1 MVVGRLDIPPN
12 AKGRPTMA
20 HSLSEPFDVA
30 IIGAGPVG
38 LTIANY
44 LGCMGVR
51 ALVIEQR
58 ETLIDYPRGVGMDDE
73 CLRSFQAIGLAD
85 AVAAHTIP
93 GQKMRFLTMTG
104 KTFALIDPRT
114 REFGWPRR
122 NSFIQPMIDAILFD
136 GLKRFDGVRV
146 EFGTELTAF
155 EDESED
161 EEEGGRVRLTL
172 ATADGT
178 RTVSVKWLVG
188 CDGGRSAV
196 RKSLGIEFDGIT
208 DATRWVVIDLSNDP
222 VGLPD
227 SYLHCV
233 PSRPYVSIALPHG
246 MRRLEFMVFG
256 DETEEEL
263 CSPAGVAA
271 LLGRALPHPER
282 ACVLRSRV
290 YTHNA
295 RLARVFGRGRVLIA
309 GDAAHLMPVWQGQGY
324 NSGIR
329 DATNLA
335 WKIALAVRGEAS
347 AGIVQSY
354 ETERREHAKAMI
366 DLSVTAG
373 RVFAPT
379 NTAVAWVRDRIALAL
394 NAIPPVKR
402 YFVQMRFKPMPRFTR
417 GLVLAGADG
426 RPAGRATGRL
436 FPQPEVVTAD
446 GVTRRLDDVI
456 GLKFAVLSWGC
467 DPQVHLSE
475 EMRRYWADMAAVPLL
490 VVPQTQLHSYRG
502 EVMPGT
508 VLVGDA
514 AGALHEWFAGQDSDG
529 SIVLLR
535 PDRVVAGI
543 VHPQRLDS
551 ASRALRALI
560 GGRFALAGA
569 ARRPVAGAEVKA
581 GDVRVG
587 MVA

>member
-1 MVVGRLDIPPN
+1 MT
-12 AKGRPTMA
+12 AQA
-20 HSLSEPFDVA
+20 LSESFDVA
-30 IIGAGPVG
+30 IVGAGPVG

-51 ALVIEQR
+51 TLVIEQR

-73 CLRSFQAIGLAD
+73 CLRSFQAIGLSD

-104 KTFALIDPRT
+104 RTFALIDPRT

-136 GLKRFDGVRV
+136 GLKRFDGVHV
-146 EFGTELTAF
+146 EFGTELLSF
-155 EDESED
+155 Q
-161 EEEGGRVRLTL
+161 EEGERIRLDVT
-172 ATADGT
+172 TAGGP
-178 RTVSVKWLVG
+178 RSVHAKWLVG
-188 CDGGRSAV
+188 CDGGRSTV

-208 DATRWVVIDLSNDP
+208 DATRWVVIDLRNDP

-256 DETEEEL
+256 DEAEEEL
-263 CSPAGVAA
+263 CSPAGIQA
-271 LLGRALPHPER
+271 LLGRALPYPER
-282 ACVLRSRV
+282 ADVLRSRV

-295 RLARVFGRGRVLIA
+295 RLARSFGRGRVLIA

-335 WKIALAVRGEAS
+335 WKIALAVRGNAS
-347 AGIVQSY
+347 AQIVHSY
-354 ETERREHAKAMI
+354 GLERREHAKAMI

-373 RVFAPT
+373 RIFAPT
-379 NTAVAWVRDRIALAL
+379 NTMVAWLRDKIALAL

-417 GLVLAGADG
+417 GLVLTGADG
-426 RPAGRATGRL
+426 RTAGRATGKL
-436 FPQPEVVTAD
+436 FPQPQIVTVE
-446 GVTRRLDDVI
+446 GGTQRLDDVI
-456 GLKFAVLSWGC
+456 GLRFAILSWGC

-475 EMRRYWADMAAVPLL
+475 EMRRYWTDMGAVPLL
-490 VVPQTQLHSYRG
+490 AVPPTQLRGYRG
-502 EVMPGT
+502 DVTPGT
-508 VLVGDA
+508 LLVGDA
-514 AGALHEWFAGQDSDG
+514 TGSLHEWFAEQESDG
-529 SIVLLR
+529 SVVLMR

-543 VHPQRLDS
+543 VQPQRLDE
-551 ASRALRALI
+551 ASRALRGLI
-560 GGRFALAGA
+560 GGRFSSEG
-569 ARRPVAGAEVKA
+569 GAEQAVDCA
-581 GDVRVG
+581 AAVPRVG
-587 MVA
+587 RAA

>member
-1 MVVGRLDIPPN
+1 MT
-12 AKGRPTMA
+12 AQA
-20 HSLSEPFDVA
+20 ESEPFDVA

-51 ALVIEQR
+51 TLVIEQR

-104 KTFALIDPRT
+104 KTFALIDPLT

-136 GLKRFDGVRV
+136 GLKRFDCVQV
-146 EFGTELTAF
+146 AFGTELQSF
-155 EDESED
+155 Q
-161 EEEGGRVRLTL
+161 EEGERIRLHVTS
-172 ATADGT
+172 AAGT
-178 RTVSVKWLVG
+178 RTLHAKWLVG
-188 CDGGRSAV
+188 CDGGRSIV

-208 DATRWVVIDLSNDP
+208 DATRWVVIDLRNDP

-256 DETEEEL
+256 DEAEEEL
-263 CSPAGVAA
+263 CSPAGVTA
-271 LLGRALPHPER
+271 LLGRALPYPER
-282 ACVLRSRV
+282 ADVLRSRV

-295 RLARVFGRGRVLIA
+295 RLARSFGRGRVLIA

-335 WKIALAVRGEAS
+335 WKIALAVRNEAS
-347 AGIVQSY
+347 AEIVHSY
-354 ETERREHAKAMI
+354 ELERREHAKAMI

-373 RVFAPT
+373 RIFAPT
-379 NTAVAWVRDRIALAL
+379 NMIVAWLRDKIALAL

-417 GLVLAGADG
+417 GLVLVGADG
-426 RPAGRATGRL
+426 RPAGRATGKL
-436 FPQPEVVTAD
+436 FPQPEIVTAD
-446 GVTRRLDDVI
+446 RGMQRLDDVI
-456 GLKFAVLSWGC
+456 GLKFAIVSWGC
-467 DPQVHLSE
+467 DPQQHLSD
-475 EMRRYWADMAAVPLL
+475 EMRRYWTDMEATLLL
-490 VVPQTQLHSYRG
+490 VVPPTQLRSYRG
-502 EVMPGT
+502 DVTPGT
-508 VLVGDA
+508 TLVGDA
-514 AGALHEWFAGQDSDG
+514 TGALHEWFAGQESDG
-529 SIVLLR
+529 SIILMR
-535 PDRVVAGI
+535 PDRVVSGI
-543 VHPQRLDS
+543 VHPQRLDE
-551 ASRALRALI
+551 ASRALRKLI
-560 GGRFALAGA
+560 GGRFSSGDGA
-569 ARRPVAGAEVKA
+569 DQVTERLTDLRH
-581 GDVRVG
+581 VG
-587 MVA
+587 RAA